1 MEREH
6 AIATTRLAQLEPKVK
21 QLEAQVKEYDQ
32 ILLTLNG
39 RMYEILHEPIRELET
54 SYFNLNDFKE
64 PLDPQVIASYFVD
77 AIGKLREG
85 INNIPLNISKVK
97 ILDKEYFISLQS
109 CAEFEDWAD
118 RTPIDFDPDKHI
130 LMRGKAK
137 QVHVITRGF
146 SYTNNLGN
154 TEVIKAEVRS
164 ADSETD
170 ELGGT
175 K

>member
-1 MEREH
+1 MN
-6 AIATTRLAQLEPKVK
+6 TRPFPSGPMWRK
-21 QLEAQVKEYDQ
+21 
-32 ILLTLNG
+32 
-39 RMYEILHEPIRELET
+39 
-54 SYFNLNDFKE
+54 
-64 PLDPQVIASYFVD
+64 
-77 AIGKLREG
+77 
-85 INNIPLNISKVK
+85 
-97 ILDKEYFISLQS
+97 
-109 CAEFEDWAD
+109 
-118 RTPIDFDPDKHI
+118 DFDPDKHI